1 MCARASP
8 SWVLRVASVAACRAA
23 GVEFVLMDDYAREL
37 LANRAVLPVRDQTM
51 GEIDGRSGV
60 VAVQAA

>member
-1 MCARASP
+1 M
-8 SWVLRVASVAACRAA
+8 
-23 GVEFVLMDDYAREL
+23 EDYAREL
-37 LANRAVLPVRDQTM
+37 WANRAAIPVRDQTM